1 MRRSPISKHLCY
13 RDRRAE
19 TRKWHNVSVESHVKR
34 KKPRFLPRAHS
45 ECCGDSAPAKSG
57 AHKLSQRAELTFKQN
72 RQHGRHGWLRLTP
85 AYSVRLV
92 DQLLEQFAPHADVV
106 FDPFSGT
113 GTTALCAAYRGKTGI
128 ATDINPFLVWLAN
141 AKARSYEAAA
151 IESFQHAAQLAVQ
164 TAADAGAAL
173 AECPPLSNIERW
185 WRPAALAF
193 LLRLKAA
200 IDAHEVGDATL
211 LQVAFCRTMMKL
223 SNAAFNHQSMSF
235 RSVDSAVAPTAATFA
250 GEKDSFRMQF
260 LSDVDHVA
268 AAALDNPSGSAQ
280 FIHSNARGG
289 LADAAPLAKWRNRV
303 DLLVTSPPYPNRM
316 SYIRELRPYMYWLRF
331 LSTGR
336 QAGELDWEAIGGTW
350 GVATSRLAQWLPANE
365 FVPAGMAGILKK
377 IRGAHEKNGKLLAN
391 YVHKYFEDM
400 FEHLAGMLPLLR
412 RGATVHY
419 IVGNSIFYGHMVCAE
434 EYLAQQLAAV
444 GLCDVRIVPIRK
456 RNSKKGLLEFH
467 VTGAR
472 QT

>member
-1 MRRSPISKHLCY
+1 
-13 RDRRAE
+13 
-19 TRKWHNVSVESHVKR
+19 
-34 KKPRFLPRAHS
+34 
-45 ECCGDSAPAKSG
+45 
-57 AHKLSQRAELTFKQN
+57 
-72 RQHGRHGWLRLTP
+72 
-85 AYSVRLV
+85 
-92 DQLLEQFAPHADVV
+92 V

-141 AKARSYEAAA
+141 AKARSYDAAA
-151 IESFQHAAQLAVQ
+151 IESFQHAAQLAAQ
-164 TAADAGAAL
+164 SAADTNASL

-185 WRPAALAF
+185 WRPAALTF

-200 IDAHEVGDATL
+200 IDAHEAGDATL
-211 LQVAFCRTMMKL
+211 LKVAFCRTMMKL

-235 RSVDSAVAPTAATFA
+235 RSPASILGDET
-250 GEKDSFRMQF
+250 DSFAAQF

-268 AAALDNPSGSAQ
+268 AAALDNPSGSAEY
-280 FIHSNARGG
+280 IHSNARGG
-289 LADAAPLAKWRNRV
+289 LADAGVGADGTPLAKWRSRV
-303 DLLVTSPPYPNRM
+303 DLLITSPPYPNRM

-350 GVATSRLAQWLPANE
+350 GVATSRLTEWVSSGE
-365 FVPAGMAGILKK
+365 FVPAGMTGTLKK

-400 FEHLAGMLPLLR
+400 FEHLASMVPLLR
-412 RGATVHY
+412 GGATVHY
-419 IVGNSIFYGHMVCAE
+419 IVGNSIFYGHMVSAE
-434 EYLAQQLAAV
+434 QYLAQQMAAV

-456 RNSKKGLLEFH
+456 RNSKKGLVEFH
-467 VTGAR
+467 VTGRR

>member
-1 MRRSPISKHLCY
+1 
-13 RDRRAE
+13 
-19 TRKWHNVSVESHVKR
+19 VKR
-34 KKPRFLPRAHS
+34 QKSRLLPRAHPQFCS
-45 ECCGDSAPAKSG
+45 DSAPAKSG
-57 AHKLSQRAELTFKQN
+57 ASKLAQRAELTFKQN

-92 DQLLEQFAPHADVV
+92 EQILDEFAPHAEVV

-128 ATDINPFLVWLAN
+128 ATDINPFLVWLAS
-141 AKARSYEAAA
+141 AKARSYEFAA
-151 IESFQHAAQLAVQ
+151 IESLKHAAQLAVES
-164 TAADAGAAL
+164 AANARAPL
-173 AECPPLSNIERW
+173 AECPPLSNIDRW
-185 WRPAALAF
+185 WRPAELTF

-200 IDAHEVGDATL
+200 IDAHEAGDATL
-211 LQVAFCRTMMKL
+211 LKVAFCRTMMKL

-235 RSVDSAVAPTAATFA
+235 RSSESAVAPTAATLA
-250 GEKDSFRMQF
+250 DEKDSFRTQF

-268 AAALDNPSGSAQ
+268 AAALDNPPGSAEY
-280 FIHSNARGG
+280 IHSNARGG
-289 LADAAPLAKWRNRV
+289 AEGGAPLAKWRNRV
-303 DLLVTSPPYPNRM
+303 DLLITSPPYPNRM

-350 GVATSRLAQWLPANE
+350 GVATSRLAEWVPQNT
-365 FVPAGMAGILKK
+365 FVSTGMTSVLKN
-377 IRGAHEKNGKLLAN
+377 IRRAHEKNGRLLAN

-400 FEHLAGMLPLLR
+400 LEHLAAMLPLLR
-412 RGATVHY
+412 SGATVHY
-419 IVGNSIFYGHMVCAE
+419 IVGNSIFYGHMVSAE
-434 EYLAQQLAAV
+434 EYLAQQMAAV

-472 QT
+472 QI

>member
-1 MRRSPISKHLCY
+1 
-13 RDRRAE
+13 
-19 TRKWHNVSVESHVKR
+19 
-34 KKPRFLPRAHS
+34 
-45 ECCGDSAPAKSG
+45 
-57 AHKLSQRAELTFKQN
+57 LSRTPLRQRAELTFKHN
-72 RQHGRHGWLRLTP
+72 RQQGRHGWLRLTP

-92 DQLLEQFAPHADVV
+92 EQILEEFAPHADVV

-141 AKARSYEAAA
+141 AKARSYDEAS
-151 IESFQHAAQLAVQ
+151 IESFRHAAQLAAQSVS
-164 TAADAGAAL
+164 DAGASL
-173 AECPPLSNIERW
+173 ADCPPLSNIERW
-185 WRPAALAF
+185 WRPSALTF

-200 IDAHEVGDATL
+200 IDAHEAGDSTL
-211 LQVAFCRTMMKL
+211 LKVAFCRTMMKL

-235 RSVDSAVAPTAATFA
+235 RSVDSAAARDAGALVDEAGSFA
-250 GEKDSFRMQF
+250 AQF
-260 LSDVDHVA
+260 LSDVEHVA
-268 AAALDNPSGSAQ
+268 EAALDNPSGSAEYIQ
-280 FIHSNARGG
+280 SNARG
-289 LADAAPLAKWRNRV
+289 APLAKWRNRV
-303 DLLVTSPPYPNRM
+303 DLLITSPPYPNRM

-350 GVATSRLAQWLPANE
+350 GVATSRLTGWASSGG
-365 FVPAGMAGILKK
+365 FVPLGMTGILKK
-377 IRGAHEKNGKLLAN
+377 IRCAHEKNGKLLAN

-400 FEHLAGMLPLLR
+400 FEHLAAMLPLLR

-419 IVGNSIFYGHMVCAE
+419 IVGNSIFYGHMVSAE
-434 EYLAQQLAAV
+434 QFLAQQMAAV

>member
-1 MRRSPISKHLCY
+1 
-13 RDRRAE
+13 
-19 TRKWHNVSVESHVKR
+19 VKR
-34 KKPRFLPRAHS
+34 QKPRFLPRAHS
-45 ECCGDSAPAKSG
+45 KCCGDSAPAKSG
-57 AHKLSQRAELTFKQN
+57 ASKLSQRAELTFKQN
-72 RQHGRHGWLRLTP
+72 REHGRHGWLRLTP

-92 DQLLEQFAPHADVV
+92 EQILDEFAPHAEVV

-128 ATDINPFLVWLAN
+128 ATDINPFLVWLAT
-141 AKARSYEAAA
+141 AKASSYDAAA
-151 IESFQHAAQLAVQ
+151 IESFRHAAQLAVRS
-164 TAADAGAAL
+164 AAEAAACL
-173 AECPPLSNIERW
+173 AECPPLSNIDRW
-185 WRPAALAF
+185 WRPAALTF

-200 IDAHEVGDATL
+200 IDAHAPGDATL

-235 RSVDSAVAPTAATFA
+235 RTADSVAARAAATPA
-250 GEKDSFRMQF
+250 DEKDSFRTQF

-268 AAALDNPSGSAQ
+268 AAAADNPSGSAEY
-280 FIHSNARGG
+280 IHSNARGG
-289 LADAAPLAKWRNRV
+289 IADARDGADGQPLAKWRNRV
-303 DLLVTSPPYPNRM
+303 DLLITSPPYPNRM

-350 GVATSRLAQWLPANE
+350 GVATSRLAQWVPANG
-365 FVPAGMAGILKK
+365 FVPAGMAGTLKK
-377 IRGAHEKNGKLLAN
+377 IRGAHAKNGKLLAN

-400 FEHLAGMLPLLR
+400 FEHLAAMLPLLR

-419 IVGNSIFYGHMVCAE
+419 IVGNSIFYGHRVAAE
-434 EYLAQQLAAV
+434 EFLAQQMAAV

-456 RNSKKGLLEFH
+456 RNSKRGLLEFH
-467 VTGAR
+467 VAGAR

>member
-1 MRRSPISKHLCY
+1 
-13 RDRRAE
+13 
-19 TRKWHNVSVESHVKR
+19 
-34 KKPRFLPRAHS
+34 
-45 ECCGDSAPAKSG
+45 
-57 AHKLSQRAELTFKQN
+57 
-72 RQHGRHGWLRLTP
+72 
-85 AYSVRLV
+85 
-92 DQLLEQFAPHADVV
+92 V

-141 AKARSYEAAA
+141 AKARAYDAAT
-151 IESFQHAAQLAVQ
+151 IESFQHAAQVAARS
-164 TAADAGAAL
+164 AADANAPL

-185 WRPAALAF
+185 WRPAALIF

-200 IDAHEVGDATL
+200 IDAHEAGDATL
-211 LQVAFCRTMMKL
+211 LKVAFCRTMMKL

-235 RSVDSAVAPTAATFA
+235 RLPAPTLVDET
-250 GEKDSFRMQF
+250 DSFAAQF
-260 LSDVDHVA
+260 LSDADHVA
-268 AAALDNPSGSAQ
+268 AAALDNPTGSAEY
-280 FIHSNARGG
+280 IHSNAR
-289 LADAAPLAKWRNRV
+289 AAPLAKWRNRV
-303 DLLVTSPPYPNRM
+303 DLLITSPPYPNRM
-316 SYIRELRPYMYWLRF
+316 SYVRELRPYMYWLRF

-350 GVATSRLAQWLPANE
+350 GVATSRLADWVSSGE
-365 FVPAGMAGILKK
+365 FVPAGMTGLLKN

-400 FEHLAGMLPLLR
+400 FEHLAAMLPLLR

-419 IVGNSIFYGHMVCAE
+419 IVGNSIFYGHMVSAE
-434 EYLAQQLAAV
+434 QFLAQQMAAV

>member
-1 MRRSPISKHLCY
+1 MS
-13 RDRRAE
+13 A
-19 TRKWHNVSVESHVKR
+19 ESHAKR
-34 KKPRFLPRAHS
+34 QKPRFLPRAHS

-92 DQLLEQFAPHADVV
+92 EQILEECAPHAEVV

-128 ATDINPFLVWLAN
+128 ATDINPFLVWLGS

-151 IESFQHAAQLAVQ
+151 IECFRHAAQLAVRA
-164 TAADAGAAL
+164 AADATARL
-173 AECPPLSNIERW
+173 AECPALSNIERW
-185 WRPAALAF
+185 WRPAALTF

-200 IDAHEVGDATL
+200 IDAHEAGDATL

-235 RSVDSAVAPTAATFA
+235 RSADGVAAPTAATLA
-250 GEKDSFRMQF
+250 DEKDSFRIQF
-260 LSDVDHVA
+260 LSDVEHVA
-268 AAALDNPSGSAQ
+268 EAAADNPSGSAQ
-280 FIHSNARGG
+280 YIHSNARGG
-289 LADAAPLAKWRNRV
+289 ADGAPLAKWRNRV
-303 DLLVTSPPYPNRM
+303 DLLITSPPYPNRM

-350 GVATSRLAQWLPANE
+350 GVATSRLAEWVPANA
-365 FVPAGMAGILKK
+365 FVPAGMTGTLKK
-377 IRGAHEKNGKLLAN
+377 IRGAHAKNGKLLAN

-400 FEHLAGMLPLLR
+400 FEHLAAMLPLLR

-419 IVGNSIFYGHMVCAE
+419 IVGNSIFYGHKVAAE
-434 EYLAQQLAAV
+434 EFLAQQMAAV

>member
-1 MRRSPISKHLCY
+1 M
-13 RDRRAE
+13 
-19 TRKWHNVSVESHVKR
+19 
-34 KKPRFLPRAHS
+34 
-45 ECCGDSAPAKSG
+45 
-57 AHKLSQRAELTFKQN
+57 
-72 RQHGRHGWLRLTP
+72 
-85 AYSVRLV
+85 
-92 DQLLEQFAPHADVV
+92 

-141 AKARSYEAAA
+141 AKARSYDAAA
-151 IESFQHAAQLAVQ
+151 IEAFRNAAQV
-164 TAADAGAAL
+164 AAQSASDARASL

-185 WRPAALAF
+185 WQPAALTF

-200 IDAHEVGDATL
+200 IDAHEAGDATL
-211 LQVAFCRTMMKL
+211 LQVAFCRTMIKL

-235 RSVDSAVAPTAATFA
+235 RAPVSILTDET
-250 GEKDSFRMQF
+250 DSFAAQF

-268 AAALDNPSGSAQ
+268 AAALDNPSGSAEY
-280 FIHSNARGG
+280 IHSNARGG
-289 LADAAPLAKWRNRV
+289 LADAGAGADGTPLAKWRSRV
-303 DLLVTSPPYPNRM
+303 DLLITSPPYPNRM

-350 GVATSRLAQWLPANE
+350 GVATSRLAEWVSAGT
-365 FVPAGMAGILKK
+365 FVPSGLARVLAK
-377 IRGAHEKNGKLLAN
+377 IRASHVRNGPLLAN

-400 FEHLAGMLPLLR
+400 LEHLAAMLPLLR
-412 RGATVHY
+412 GGATVHY
-419 IVGNSIFYGHMVCAE
+419 IVGNSIFYGHMVSAE

>member
-1 MRRSPISKHLCY
+1 VGGGLLRVVCGRADLLYRSARSAGIVGLRVAPP
-13 RDRRAE
+13 
-19 TRKWHNVSVESHVKR
+19 
-34 KKPRFLPRAHS
+34 KPRSR
-45 ECCGDSAPAKSG
+45 SG
-57 AHKLSQRAELTFKQN
+57 TPLRQRAELTFKQN
-72 RQHGRHGWLRLTP
+72 RQQGRHGWLRLTP

-92 DQLLEQFAPHADVV
+92 EQILDEFAPHADVV

-141 AKARSYEAAA
+141 AKAGSYDAAA
-151 IESFQHAAQLAVQ
+151 IESFRHAAQLAVRS
-164 TAADAGAAL
+164 AADAAARL
-173 AECPPLSNIERW
+173 AECPPLSNIDRW
-185 WRPAALAF
+185 WRPAALTF

-200 IDAHEVGDATL
+200 IDTHEAGAATL
-211 LQVAFCRTMMKL
+211 LQVAFCRTMIKL

-235 RSVDSAVAPTAATFA
+235 RPADSAAAPTAATLA
-250 GEKDSFRMQF
+250 DEKDSFRIQF

-268 AAALDNPSGSAQ
+268 AAALDNPSGSAEYLQ
-280 FIHSNARGG
+280 SNAR
-289 LADAAPLAKWRNRV
+289 AAPLAKWRNRV
-303 DLLVTSPPYPNRM
+303 DLLITSPPYPNRM

-350 GVATSRLAQWLPANE
+350 GVATSRLAQWAPANE
-365 FVPAGMAGILKK
+365 FVPAGMTGTLKK
-377 IRGAHEKNGKLLAN
+377 IRGAHAKNGKLLAN

-400 FEHLAGMLPLLR
+400 FEHLAAMLPLLR
-412 RGATVHY
+412 RRATAHY
-419 IVGNSIFYGHMVCAE
+419 IVGNSIFYGHRVPAE
-434 EYLAQQLAAV
+434 EFLAQQMAAV

-467 VTGAR
+467 VTGTR
-472 QT
+472 RT

>member
-1 MRRSPISKHLCY
+1 
-13 RDRRAE
+13 
-19 TRKWHNVSVESHVKR
+19 
-34 KKPRFLPRAHS
+34 
-45 ECCGDSAPAKSG
+45 
-57 AHKLSQRAELTFKQN
+57 
-72 RQHGRHGWLRLTP
+72 
-85 AYSVRLV
+85 
-92 DQLLEQFAPHADVV
+92 V

-141 AKARSYEAAA
+141 AKARSYDAAA
-151 IESFQHAAQLAVQ
+151 IESFRHAAQLAAQ
-164 TAADAGAAL
+164 NAADATASL

-185 WRPAALAF
+185 WRPAALTF

-200 IDAHEVGDATL
+200 IDAHEAGDATL
-211 LQVAFCRTMMKL
+211 LKIAFCRTMMKL

-235 RSVDSAVAPTAATFA
+235 RSVDRAVAPDAAALVNETDTFA
-250 GEKDSFRMQF
+250 SQF

-268 AAALDNPSGSAQ
+268 AAALDNPSGIAEY
-280 FIHSNARGG
+280 IHSNARGG
-289 LADAAPLAKWRNRV
+289 LAEAGVGGDGAPLEKWRNRV
-303 DLLVTSPPYPNRM
+303 DLLITSPPYPNRM

-350 GVATSRLAQWLPANE
+350 GVATSRLAEWVSAGT
-365 FVPAGMAGILKK
+365 FVPPGLARVLAGI
-377 IRGAHEKNGKLLAN
+377 RSSHARNGPLLAN

-400 FEHLAGMLPLLR
+400 LEHLAAMLPLLR
-412 RGATVHY
+412 PGATVHY
-419 IVGNSIFYGHMVCAE
+419 IVGNSIFYGHMVSAE

>member
-1 MRRSPISKHLCY
+1 
-13 RDRRAE
+13 
-19 TRKWHNVSVESHVKR
+19 VKR
-34 KKPRFLPRAHS
+34 QKSRLLPRADS
-45 ECCGDSAPAKSG
+45 KCCSDSAPAKSG
-57 AHKLSQRAELTFKQN
+57 ANKLSQRAELTFKQN
-72 RQHGRHGWLRLTP
+72 RQQGRHGWLRLTP

-92 DQLLEQFAPHADVV
+92 EQILDEFAPDADVV

-141 AKARSYEAAA
+141 AKARSYDEAS
-151 IESFQHAAQLAVQ
+151 IESFRHAAQLAVQ
-164 TAADAGAAL
+164 SAADASGTL
-173 AECPPLSNIERW
+173 AERPPLSNIERW
-185 WRPAALAF
+185 WGPAALTF

-200 IDAHEVGDATL
+200 IDAHEAGDATL
-211 LQVAFCRTMMKL
+211 LKVAFCRTMMQL

-235 RSVDSAVAPTAATFA
+235 KSPASIAAVPGADAFAA
-250 GEKDSFRMQF
+250 QF

-268 AAALDNPSGSAQ
+268 VAAVDNPSGSTQ
-280 FIHSNARGG
+280 YIHSNARGG
-289 LADAAPLAKWRNRV
+289 LAEAHPGGNGAALAKWRNRV
-303 DLLVTSPPYPNRM
+303 DLLITSPPYPNRM

-350 GVATSRLAQWLPANE
+350 GVATSRLAEWVPANE
-365 FVPAGMAGILKK
+365 FVPAGMTGILEN

-400 FEHLAGMLPLLR
+400 FEHLGAMLPLLR
-412 RGATVHY
+412 PGATVHY
-419 IVGNSIFYGHMVCAE
+419 IVGNSIFYGHMVSAE
-434 EYLAQQLAAV
+434 QFLAQQMAAV

-456 RNSKKGLLEFH
+456 RNSKKGLVEFH
-467 VTGAR
+467 VTAAR